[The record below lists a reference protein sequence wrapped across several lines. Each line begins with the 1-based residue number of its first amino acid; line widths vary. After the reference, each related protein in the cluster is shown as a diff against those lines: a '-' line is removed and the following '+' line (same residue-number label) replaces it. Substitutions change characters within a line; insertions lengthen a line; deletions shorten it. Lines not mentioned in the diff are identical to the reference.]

1 MPNNTSVFRF
11 GGLPFPAGR
20 RIGPALCFLL
30 LLAWSCPWAVSAA
43 PADPPRAPSTVYAN
57 SPSLAP
63 GAITVHPYG
72 QMQQSDSLDDYDTA
86 PVDSISDPLEPWNR
100 FWFRFNDIFY
110 LHVARPAYDAW
121 VFITPHQL
129 RSGCRTC
136 RTGGS

>member
-1 MPNNTSVFRF
+1 MSGCGPKRGKYASNMPNNTSVFRF

-43 PADPPRAPSTVYAN
+43 PADPPRAPSTVYAS

-86 PVDSISDPLEPWNR
+86 PVDSISMR
-100 FWFRFNDIFY
+100 SRG
-110 LHVARPAYDAW
+110 
-121 VFITPHQL
+121 L
-129 RSGCRTC
+129 RAPSTTRT
-136 RTGGS
+136 